1 VLEMIKKQSESTQFI
16 IATFKK
22 ELLDIGDEF
31 FGISYENKVSTIRP
45 IDKEKAKTVL
55 EETEKEVEEQKDTQ
69 SSQDIQSSL

>member
-1 VLEMIKKQSESTQFI
+1 MIKKQSQSTQFI

-45 IDKEKAKTVL
+45 IDKEKAKSIL
-55 EETEKEVEEQKDTQ
+55 EETEKEVEERDLTQ
-69 SSQDIQSSL
+69 ASQSSL